1 MFLCTARHLISLVNV
16 MKAKYDESV
25 DAMYI
30 ELKEAKPKIVD
41 KTIALNED
49 LIVDFDK
56 DKKIIGIEILNASKL

>member
-1 MFLCTARHLISLVNV
+1 

-30 ELKEAKPKIVD
+30 ELKETKPKIVD

-56 DKKIIGIEILNASKL
+56 DKKIIGIEILNASKNLIKKELEAIKAVC